1 MQVALAEEGGHSF
14 KKLKVELYAFL
25 ADLLSKQVMKQE
37 DRRTLD
43 TRPLEDS
50 LLQEDMQLPESKQLH
65 GDTRPPKDT
74 QLLEDELLTEFPSRQ
89 LSRQVDSVRVCS
101 HKTALDPRNTRYVQ

>member
-1 MQVALAEEGGHSF
+1 MQVALAEEGGHSL

-25 ADLLSKQVMKQE
+25 ADLLSKQVMKQ
-37 DRRTLD
+37 D
-43 TRPLEDS
+43 TRQLEDS

-74 QLLEDELLTEFPSRQ
+74 QLLEDELLTEFPSRL